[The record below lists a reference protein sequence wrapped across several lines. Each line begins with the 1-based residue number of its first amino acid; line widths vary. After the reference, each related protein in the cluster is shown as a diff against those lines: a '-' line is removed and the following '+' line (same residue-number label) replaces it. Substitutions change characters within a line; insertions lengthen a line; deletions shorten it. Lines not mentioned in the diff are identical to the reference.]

1 MLQIHKSA
9 IRRILVACVVLIEAI
24 FPCYNLKSDDY
35 NLATA
40 TFSVTENTHTKKA
53 LELIRLK

>member
-9 IRRILVACVVLIEAI
+9 IHRILVACVVLIEAI
-24 FPCYNLKSDDY
+24 LPCYNLKSDDY

-53 LELIRLK
+53 LELIRLE